1 MDSKIPGAEPRPP
14 ENPQSTLPNP
24 PETSAT
30 AHAATHPLAL
40 WPSLPHPIA
49 EINKILIAEPLDLRQ
64 LTQVTEQHPEFSGRV
79 VKLSNSSLFSL
90 PSPVSTLAQA
100 AMVIHS
106 DVLRTL
112 VLTCYLVEYIGKA
125 LSPAAGLLFWRHG
138 LLAAVLS
145 QRLSQWGGFGEP
157 ELAFFAG
164 MLHDIGWLPLLVH
177 AATPNASDASLP
189 PTVMAMEER
198 HRERGLDHCTLGTAI
213 GGLWNFP
220 SALVEVFGFHHEPER
235 APNCPELVGMV
246 ALADACARLNPMQI
260 RGGETNSD
268 AEKGN
273 PRYGT
278 LDTLRR
284 LDPHLRL
291 RLAETL
297 TNESR
302 RVDQWLQQDFMKSS
316 VNSA

>member
-1 MDSKIPGAEPRPP
+1 MDSKIAGAEPRPP

-40 WPSLPHPIA
+40 WPSLPHPIS
-49 EINKILIAEPLDLRQ
+49 EINKILIAEPLHLR
-64 LTQVTEQHPEFSGRV
+64 
-79 VKLSNSSLFSL
+79 
-90 PSPVSTLAQA
+90 TLAQA

-112 VLTCYLVEYIGKA
+112 VLTRYIVEYIGKA

-145 QRLSQWGGFGEP
+145 QRLSQWGVFGEP

-220 SALVEVFGFHHEPER
+220 SALVEVFGFHHEPE
-235 APNCPELVGMV
+235 
-246 ALADACARLNPMQI
+246 
-260 RGGETNSD
+260 
-268 AEKGN
+268 
-273 PRYGT
+273 
-278 LDTLRR
+278 
-284 LDPHLRL
+284 
-291 RLAETL
+291 
-297 TNESR
+297 
-302 RVDQWLQQDFMKSS
+302 
-316 VNSA
+316 